1 MTKLTLAKLETR
13 LMAAADILR
22 GKMDASEYKT
32 YIFGMLFLKRLND
45 QFAAKRN
52 SLIAENAVS
61 KLSPAL
67 QAQRLERAEF
77 YAPQFFVPKEA
88 RWSYDLDN
96 GGKSG
101 ILFATEDVGT
111 VLNKSLAAIE
121 ESNGEQLGGVLT
133 ASINFNVTGGNDK
146 KRLMDDQKLRDL
158 IGEFDKVDLRDENL
172 DFPDVLGAAY
182 EYLIKYFADSAGKKG
197 GEFYTPSEVVR
208 LLVQLLEPVEK
219 MHIYDPTV
227 GSGGML
233 IQAANYV
240 EEKGGDKNTLFLAGQ
255 EDNSATWAICKMNM
269 ILHGIVN
276 SDIRNEDTLKQ
287 PLHLNPN
294 GGLRTF
300 DRVLANPPFS
310 MKAPGES
317 EVQLPGRFDI
327 FIPKGSKKA
336 DFMFLQHM
344 VASLNDRGKAAVI
357 MPHGVLFRGSQE
369 REYRKILLNKG
380 YLEAVIGLPM
390 GLFYGTGIPACV
402 LVINKQ
408 DTTKRKSVFFIN
420 ADRDFKEGKNQNS
433 LRPEDVEKIS
443 HVFNKRI
450 ERPGY
455 SRIVSVDELAA
466 EDYNLN
472 IRRYVDN
479 TPPPERQDVRAH
491 IHGGVPQ
498 IEINELQAGAL
509 KHYPGLIELFVKKDK
524 PDYQQFTDL
533 AKDKESIK
541 TAVES
546 FSGIQDIENKYR
558 TALESWFKKATT
570 KIDGIAKQGKL
581 SAFDLRRQFSDELLK
596 SLKPLE
602 VLDEFQILGSYAD
615 FSKVITD
622 DLASIAA
629 GGYDNRLVP
638 DDEILITTRPDILEK
653 TKEMASRIAD
663 LEAIFQELKE
673 AEEDDV
679 EPRDSGALPKAL
691 LDELKETKKDL
702 DKSFKVAKKAN
713 DATKMVSI
721 QERLDEIT
729 PQLNGHQAL
738 DKELKEL
745 RKNIKEFNLSK
756 EKLIEELRADV
767 TPEQARKNV
776 IKRWEYALV
785 EAYFLR
791 LKTAKIVAEESIV
804 NLQSKYLITLQG
816 IEQKRTF
823 EANRLSQFL
832 AGLGYE

>member
-1 MTKLTLAKLETR
+1 MTKLTLSKLETR
-13 LMAAADILR
+13 LMAASDILR
-22 GKMDASEYKT
+22 GKMDPTEYKT

-45 QFAAKRN
+45 QFMAKRK
-52 SLIAENAVS
+52 SLIAENAKG
-61 KLSPAL
+61 KLSPKL
-67 QAQRLERAEF
+67 QAERLERAEF

-88 RWSYDLDN
+88 RWSYDLEN

-101 ILFATEDVGT
+101 ILYATEDVGT
-111 VLNKSLAAIE
+111 VLNKALASIE
-121 ESNGEQLGGVLT
+121 EANPEQLGGVLT
-133 ASINFNVTGGNDK
+133 ASINFNITGGNDK

-158 IGEFDKVDLRDENL
+158 IGEFDKVDLQDENL

-208 LLVQLLEPVEK
+208 LLVQLLEPIEK

-233 IQAANYV
+233 IQTANYV
-240 EEKGGDKNTLFLAGQ
+240 EEKGGDKNTLLLAGQ

-276 SDIRNEDTLKQ
+276 SDIRNGDTLKE
-287 PLHLNPN
+287 PLHLNSS
-294 GGLRTF
+294 GGLKTF

-310 MKAPGES
+310 MKAPGEA
-317 EVQLPGRFDI
+317 EVQLPGRFDV

-344 VASLNDRGKAAVI
+344 VASLNDQGKAAVI

-369 REYRKILLNKG
+369 KEYRKILLNKG

-408 DTTKRKSVFFIN
+408 DTAKRKSVLFIN

-433 LRPEDVEKIS
+433 LRPEDIEKIA

-450 ERPGY
+450 EQPGY
-455 SRIVSVDELAA
+455 SKIVSIDELAA
-466 EDYNLN
+466 EEYNLN

-491 IHGGVPQ
+491 IYGGVPQ
-498 IEINELQAGAL
+498 IEIDELQAGVL
-509 KHYPGLIELFVKKDK
+509 KYYPGLIELFVKKDK
-524 PDYQQFTDL
+524 PGYQQFTNL

-541 TAVES
+541 VAVES
-546 FSGIQDIENKYR
+546 FAGIQDIENKYK

-570 KIDGIAKQGKL
+570 KIDGIAKQGKS
-581 SAFDLRRQFSDELLK
+581 SAFELRRQFSDELLK
-596 SLKPLE
+596 TLKPLE

-638 DDEILITTRPDILEK
+638 DDEILITARPEILEK
-653 TKEMASRIAD
+653 TKEMTSRIAE

-702 DKSFKVAKKAN
+702 DKSFKAAKKVK
-713 DATKMVSI
+713 DAAKMASV
-721 QERLDEIT
+721 QEQLDEIT
-729 PQLNGHQAL
+729 PQLDGHQAI

-745 RKNIKEFNLSK
+745 KKSIKEFNLSK

-767 TPEQARKNV
+767 TPEQARDN
-776 IKRWEYALV
+776 ILKRWKTALV
-785 EAYFLR
+785 DAYFLR
-791 LKTAKIVAEESIV
+791 LRAAKNLAEQTIV
-804 NLQSKYLITLQG
+804 NLQEKYLTTLED
-816 IEQKRTF
+816 IEEKRNS
-823 EANRLSQFL
+823 EAKKLAQFL
-832 AGLGYE
+832 KELGYE

>member
-1 MTKLTLAKLETR
+1 MTKLTLSKLETR

-45 QFAAKRN
+45 QFVAKRK
-52 SLIAENAVS
+52 SLIAENAKS
-61 KLSPAL
+61 KLSPKL
-67 QAQRLERAEF
+67 QVERLERADF

-88 RWSYDLDN
+88 RWSYDSDN

-101 ILFATEDVGT
+101 ILYATEDVGT
-111 VLNKSLAAIE
+111 ALNKALAAIE
-121 ESNGEQLGGVLT
+121 EANPEQLGGVLA
-133 ASINFNVTGGNDK
+133 ASINFNITGGNDK

-158 IGEFDKVDLRDENL
+158 IGEFDKVELQDENL

-219 MHIYDPTV
+219 MHIYDPAV

-233 IQAANYV
+233 IQAAKYV
-240 EEKGGDKNTLFLAGQ
+240 EEKGGDKNTLLLAGQ

-276 SDIRNEDTLKQ
+276 SDIRNGDTLKE
-287 PLHLNPN
+287 PLHLNSN
-294 GGLRTF
+294 SGLKTF

-317 EVQLPGRFDI
+317 EVQLPGRFDV

-344 VASLNDRGKAAVI
+344 VASLNENGKAAVI

-369 REYRKILLNKG
+369 KEYRKVLLNKG
-380 YLEAVIGLPM
+380 YLEAVIGLPT

-408 DTTKRKSVFFIN
+408 DTAKRKSVLFIN

-433 LRPEDVEKIS
+433 LRPEDIEKIA
-443 HVFNKRI
+443 HVFNKNI
-450 ERPGY
+450 EQPGY
-455 SRIVSVDELAA
+455 SRVVSIDELAA

-498 IEINELQAGAL
+498 VEIDELQKGAL
-509 KHYPGLIELFVKKDK
+509 RHYPGLIELFVKKDK
-524 PDYQQFTDL
+524 PEYQKFTDL
-533 AKDKESIK
+533 AKDKDSIK
-541 TAVES
+541 AAVES
-546 FSGIQDIENKYR
+546 FSGIQEIEDKYK
-558 TALESWFKKATT
+558 TALDSWFKKATT
-570 KIDGIAKQGKL
+570 KIDGIAKQGK
-581 SAFDLRRQFSDELLK
+581 SQAFELRRQFSDELLK
-596 SLKPLE
+596 TLKPLE

-615 FSKVITD
+615 FSKTITD

-638 DDEILITTRPDILEK
+638 DDEILITARPDILEK
-653 TKEMASRIAD
+653 TKEMTYRIAE

-679 EPRDSGALPKAL
+679 ESRDSGALPKAL

-702 DKSFKVAKKAN
+702 DKSFKAAKKLKDVAKMA
-713 DATKMVSI
+713 SI
-721 QERLDEIT
+721 QEQLDEIT
-729 PQLNGHQAL
+729 PQLDTHQAL

-745 RKNIKEFNLSK
+745 KKGMKDFNLTK

-767 TPEQARKNV
+767 TPEQARENV
-776 IKRWEYALV
+776 LKRWNTQLL
-785 EAYFLR
+785 EAYFIRLR
-791 LKTAKIVAEESIV
+791 AVKFCAEESIINLV
-804 NLQSKYLITLQG
+804 NKYRVTLNDIELQRE
-816 IEQKRTF
+816 IESQK
-823 EANRLSQFL
+823 LSRFL
-832 AGLGYE
+832 KELGYE

>member
-1 MTKLTLAKLETR
+1 MTKLTLSKLETR
-13 LMAAADILR
+13 LMAASDILR
-22 GKMDASEYKT
+22 GKMDPTEYKT

-45 QFAAKRN
+45 QFMAKRK
-52 SLIAENAVS
+52 SLIAENAKG
-61 KLSPAL
+61 KLSPKL
-67 QAQRLERAEF
+67 QAERLERAEF

-88 RWSYDLDN
+88 RWSYDLEN

-101 ILFATEDVGT
+101 ILYATEDVGT
-111 VLNKSLAAIE
+111 VLNKALASIE
-121 ESNGEQLGGVLT
+121 EANPEQLGGVLT
-133 ASINFNVTGGNDK
+133 ASINFNITGGNDK

-158 IGEFDKVDLRDENL
+158 IGEFDKVDLQDDNL

-197 GEFYTPSEVVR
+197 GEFYTPAEVVR
-208 LLVQLLEPVEK
+208 LLVKLIEPTEK

-233 IQAANYV
+233 IQTANYI
-240 EEKGGDKNTLFLAGQ
+240 EEKGGDKNTLLLAGQ

-276 SDIRNEDTLKQ
+276 SDIRNDDTLKQ

-310 MKAPGES
+310 MKSPGEV
-317 EVQLPGRFDI
+317 EVQLPGRFDV
-327 FIPKGSKKA
+327 FIPKGAKKA

-344 VASLNDRGKAAVI
+344 VASLNDQGKAAVI

-369 REYRKILLNKG
+369 KEYRKVLLAKG

-402 LVINKQ
+402 LVIDKQ
-408 DTTKRKSVFFIN
+408 NAAKRKSVLFIN
-420 ADRDFKEGKNQNS
+420 ADRDYREGKNQNS
-433 LRPEDVEKIS
+433 LRPEDIEKIA
-443 HVFNKRI
+443 HVFHGRI
-450 ERPGY
+450 EQPGY
-455 SRIVSVDELAA
+455 SKEVTIDELAA

-479 TPPPERQDVRAH
+479 TPPPERQDVKAH

-498 IEINELQAGAL
+498 VEIDELQTDVL
-509 KHYPGLIELFVKKDK
+509 KHYPGIIELFVKKDK
-524 PDYQQFTDL
+524 PGYQQFTEL
-533 AKDKESIK
+533 AKDKDTIK
-541 TAVES
+541 KAVES
-546 FSGIQDIENKYR
+546 FAGIKAIEGKYKL
-558 TALESWFKKATT
+558 ALESWFDSATG
-570 KIDGIAKQGKL
+570 KIDAISKKGK
-581 SAFDLRRQFSDELLK
+581 SQAFELRRQFSDELLK
-596 SLKPLE
+596 ALKPLV

-615 FSKVITD
+615 FSKIITD

-638 DDEILITTRPDILEK
+638 DNEILLTARPDILEK
-653 TKEMASRIAD
+653 TKEMTSRIAE

-673 AEEDDV
+673 ADEDDL
-679 EPRDSGALPKAL
+679 EPHDSGALPKAL

-702 DKSFKVAKKAN
+702 DKSFKVAKKAKEM
-713 DATKMVSI
+713 TKMARI
-721 QERLDEIT
+721 QEQLEEIT
-729 PQLNGHQAL
+729 PQLEAHQVL

-745 RKNIKEFNLSK
+745 KKNIKEFNLSK
-756 EKLIEELRADV
+756 ERLIEELRSQI
-767 TPEQARKNV
+767 TPEQARENV
-776 IKRWEYALV
+776 IKRWKIALV
-785 EAYFLR
+785 ESYFLR
-791 LKTAKIVAEESIV
+791 LRAAENVAEQALI
-804 NLQSKYLITLQG
+804 NLHEKYSTTLRA
-816 IEQKRTF
+816 IEERRNF
-823 EANRLSQFL
+823 EAGKLAQFL
-832 AGLGYE
+832 KELGYE

>member
-1 MTKLTLAKLETR
+1 MTKLTLSKLETR

-45 QFAAKRN
+45 QFLAKRN
-52 SLIAENAVS
+52 ELIAENKKS
-61 KLSPAL
+61 NLSEKLKAD
-67 QAQRLERAEF
+67 RLERSEF

-88 RWSYDLDN
+88 RWSYDVD
-96 GGKSG
+96 GGSKAG

-111 VLNKSLAAIE
+111 VLNKALASIE
-121 ESNGEQLGGVLT
+121 EANPGQLAGVLS
-133 ASINFNVTGGNDK
+133 ASINFNITGGNDK

-158 IGEFDKVDLRDENL
+158 IGEFDKVDLQDDNL

-276 SDIRNEDTLKQ
+276 SDIRNDDTLKQ

-294 GGLRTF
+294 GSLRTF

-317 EVQLPGRFDI
+317 EVHLPGRFDI

-344 VASLNDRGKAAVI
+344 VASLNDHGKAAVI

-369 REYRKILLNKG
+369 KEYRKVLLKKG

-390 GLFYGTGIPACV
+390 GLFYGTGIPACI

-408 DTTKRKSVFFIN
+408 EAIGRKSVLFIN

-433 LRPEDVEKIS
+433 LRPEDIEKIS
-443 HVFNKRI
+443 HVFNKQI
-450 ERPGY
+450 EQSGY
-455 SRIVSVDELAA
+455 SRLVSIDELAA

-498 IEINELQAGAL
+498 IEIDELKAGSL
-509 KHYPGLIELFVKKDK
+509 KHYPGLIELFVTKDK
-524 PDYQQFTDL
+524 PGYQKFTDR
-533 AKDKESIK
+533 AKDKETIK
-541 TAVES
+541 AAVES
-546 FSGIQDIENKYR
+546 FSGIKEIEERYK
-558 TALESWFKKATT
+558 TALDSWFKKATA
-570 KIDGIAKQGKL
+570 KIDGVANQGKS
-581 SAFDLRRQFSDELLK
+581 SAFELRRQFSDELLK
-596 SLKPLE
+596 VLKPLN

-638 DDEILITTRPDILEK
+638 DDEILITARPDIHEK
-653 TKEMASRIAD
+653 TKEILSRIAE
-663 LEAIFQELKE
+663 LESIFQELKE
-673 AEEDDV
+673 ADEDDV

-691 LDELKETKKDL
+691 LEELKETKKAL
-702 DKSFKVAKKAN
+702 DKSLKLAKKEKDTAKI
-713 DATKMVSI
+713 TSI
-721 QERLDEIT
+721 EGQLEEII
-729 PQLNGHQAL
+729 PQLELHQAL
-738 DKELKEL
+738 DKELKDL
-745 RKNIKEFNLSK
+745 KKTVKEFNLSK
-756 EKLIEELRADV
+756 EKLIEELRALI
-767 TPEQARKNV
+767 TPEQAREN
-776 IKRWEYALV
+776 IFKRWNTTLV
-785 EAYFLR
+785 EVHFLR
-791 LKTAKIVAEESIV
+791 LRVARNSAEQSIINLHNKYSTTQRDIEDKRKIEAAKLAI
-804 NLQSKYLITLQG
+804 
-816 IEQKRTF
+816 
-823 EANRLSQFL
+823 FL
-832 AGLGYE
+832 RELGYE

>member
-1 MTKLTLAKLETR
+1 
-13 LMAAADILR
+13 
-22 GKMDASEYKT
+22 
-32 YIFGMLFLKRLND
+32 
-45 QFAAKRN
+45 
-52 SLIAENAVS
+52 
-61 KLSPAL
+61 
-67 QAQRLERAEF
+67 
-77 YAPQFFVPKEA
+77 
-88 RWSYDLDN
+88 
-96 GGKSG
+96 
-101 ILFATEDVGT
+101 
-111 VLNKSLAAIE
+111 
-121 ESNGEQLGGVLT
+121 
-133 ASINFNVTGGNDK
+133 
-146 KRLMDDQKLRDL
+146 
-158 IGEFDKVDLRDENL
+158 
-172 DFPDVLGAAY
+172 
-182 EYLIKYFADSAGKKG
+182 
-197 GEFYTPSEVVR
+197 
-208 LLVQLLEPVEK
+208 
-219 MHIYDPTV
+219 
-227 GSGGML
+227 
-233 IQAANYV
+233 
-240 EEKGGDKNTLFLAGQ
+240 
-255 EDNSATWAICKMNM
+255 
-269 ILHGIVN
+269 
-276 SDIRNEDTLKQ
+276 
-287 PLHLNPN
+287 
-294 GGLRTF
+294 LRTF

>member
-1 MTKLTLAKLETR
+1 
-13 LMAAADILR
+13 MAAADILR
-22 GKMDASEYKT
+22 GKMDPSEYKT

-45 QFAAKRN
+45 QFEAKRQQ
-52 SLIAENAVS
+52 LIAENAKS
-61 KLSPAL
+61 TLSDKLKAE
-67 QAQRLERAEF
+67 RLERATF

-88 RWSYDLDN
+88 RWSYDLDS
-96 GGKSG
+96 GSKGG
-101 ILFATEDVGT
+101 ILYATEDVGT
-111 VLNKSLAAIE
+111 ILNKALAAIE
-121 ESNGEQLGGVLT
+121 EANPEQLNGVLT
-133 ASINFNVTGGNDK
+133 ASINFNQTGGNDK

-158 IGEFDKVDLRDENL
+158 IGEFDKVDLQDDNL

-219 MHIYDPTV
+219 MQIYDPTV

-240 EEKGGDKNTLFLAGQ
+240 EEKGGNKDTLLLAGQ

-276 SDIRNEDTLKQ
+276 SDIRNGDTLKE
-287 PLHLNPN
+287 PMHFDKN
-294 GGLRTF
+294 GNLRTF

-317 EVQLPGRFDI
+317 EVQLPGRFDV

-344 VASLNDRGKAAVI
+344 VASLNEQGKAAVI

-369 REYRKILLNKG
+369 REYRKVLLGKG

-402 LVINKQ
+402 LVINKH
-408 DTTKRKSVFFIN
+408 DTAKRKSVLYIN

-433 LRPEDVEKIS
+433 LRPEDIEKIA

-450 ERPGY
+450 EQPGY
-455 SRIVSVDELAA
+455 SRIVSIDELAA

-498 IEINELQAGAL
+498 IEIDELQAGVL
-509 KHYPGLIELFVKKDK
+509 KHYPGLIDLFVKRDK
-524 PDYQQFTDL
+524 PGYQQFTSL

-541 TAVES
+541 AAIAA
-546 FSGIQDIENKYR
+546 FAGIQVIEDKYKSS
-558 TALESWFKKATT
+558 LESWFKKATT
-570 KIDGIAKQGKL
+570 KIDGIAKKGKS
-581 SAFDLRRQFSDELLK
+581 SAFELRRQFSDELLK
-596 SLKPLE
+596 TLKPLE

-638 DDEILITTRPDILEK
+638 DDEILITARPDILEK
-653 TKEMASRIAD
+653 TKEMTSRIAE

-691 LDELKETKKDL
+691 LDELKESKKDL
-702 DKSFKVAKKAN
+702 DKSFKVAKKVK
-713 DATKMVSI
+713 DLTKMASI
-721 QERLDEIT
+721 QEQLDEIT
-729 PQLNGHQAL
+729 PQLDGHLAL
-738 DKELKEL
+738 EKEFKELK
-745 RKNIKEFNLSK
+745 KNIKEFNLTK
-756 EKLIEELRADV
+756 EKLIEELRSQV
-767 TPEQARKNV
+767 TPEQARDNV
-776 IKRWEYALV
+776 LKRWESALID
-785 EAYFLR
+785 AYFLR
-791 LKTAKIVAEESIV
+791 LRSSKILAEQAINSIQKKYSTTLANIES
-804 NLQSKYLITLQG
+804 
-816 IEQKRTF
+816 KRNF
-823 EANRLSQFL
+823 ESHKLAQFL
-832 AGLGYE
+832 KELGYE

>member
-1 MTKLTLAKLETR
+1 MTKLTLSKLETR

-22 GKMDASEYKT
+22 GKMDPTEYKT

-45 QFAAKRN
+45 QFVAKRN
-52 SLIAENAVS
+52 SLIAENAKS
-61 KLSPAL
+61 SLSDAL
-67 QAQRLERAEF
+67 KAQRLERPES
-77 YAPQFFVPKEA
+77 YAPQFFVPEIA
-88 RWSYDLDN
+88 RWSFESK
-96 GGKSG
+96 GGVKSG
-101 ILFATEDVGT
+101 ILYATEDMGT
-111 VLNKSLAAIE
+111 VLNKALAAIE
-121 ESNGEQLGGVLT
+121 NANNDQLSGVLT
-133 ASINFNVTGGNDK
+133 GPIDFNKTGGNDK

-158 IGEFDKVDLRDENL
+158 IAEFDKLELQDDNL

-182 EYLIKYFADSAGKKG
+182 EYLIKFFADSAGKKG

-208 LLVQLLEPVEK
+208 LLVQILEPVER
-219 MHIYDPTV
+219 MTIYDPTV

-240 EEKGGDKNTLFLAGQ
+240 EEKGGNKDTLFLAGQ
-255 EDNSATWAICKMNM
+255 EDNSATWAVCKMNM

-276 SDIRNEDTLKQ
+276 SDIRNGDTLKE
-287 PLHLNPN
+287 PLHLSSN
-294 GGLRTF
+294 GGLKTF

-317 EVQLPGRFDI
+317 EVQLSGRFDV

-344 VASLNDRGKAAVI
+344 VASLNERGKAAVI

-369 REYRKILLNKG
+369 KEYRKVLLSKG

-390 GLFYGTGIPACV
+390 GLFYGTGIPASV

-408 DTTKRKSVFFIN
+408 DASKRKSVLFIN

-433 LRPEDVEKIS
+433 LRPEDIEKIS
-443 HVFNKRI
+443 NVFNNRI
-450 ERPGY
+450 EQPGY
-455 SRIVSVDELAA
+455 SRVVTYDELAA

-491 IHGGVPQ
+491 INGGIPQ
-498 IEINELQAGAL
+498 IEIDELQTGEL
-509 KHYPGLIELFVKKDK
+509 KHYPGLVELFVKKDK
-524 PDYQQFTDL
+524 SGYQKFTDL

-541 TAVES
+541 AAIDS
-546 FSGIQDIENKYR
+546 FSGIQHIEDKYK
-558 TALESWFKKATT
+558 TALESWFIKAAI
-570 KIDGIAKQGKL
+570 KIDGIAKQGKS
-581 SAFDLRRQFSDELLK
+581 SAFELRRKFSVELLTTLK
-596 SLKPLE
+596 SLK

-629 GGYDNRLVP
+629 GGYDSRLVP

-653 TKEMASRIAD
+653 TREMSSRITD
-663 LEAIFQELKE
+663 LETIFQELKE
-673 AEEDDV
+673 AEEDDI

-702 DKSFKVAKKAN
+702 EKSLKVVKKAK
-713 DATKMVSI
+713 DTAKMASI
-721 QERLDEIT
+721 QERLNELV
-729 PQLNGHQAL
+729 PQLDRHLAL
-738 DKELKEL
+738 ERELKEL
-745 RKNIKEFNLSK
+745 KKNIKEFNLSK
-756 EKLIEELRADV
+756 EKLIEELRANV
-767 TPEQARKNV
+767 TPEQARENV
-776 IKRWEYALV
+776 LKRWKVILV
-785 EAYFLR
+785 DAYFLR
-791 LKTAKIVAEESIV
+791 LRVVKNIAEKSII
-804 NLQSKYLITLQG
+804 NLQSKYSITLKELEESRNHESKKLTQLLK
-816 IEQKRTF
+816 E
-823 EANRLSQFL
+823 
-832 AGLGYE
+832 LGYE

>member
-1 MTKLTLAKLETR
+1 MTKLTLAKLENR

-96 GGKSG
+96 GGKAG

-111 VLNKSLAAIE
+111 VLNKALAAIE
-121 ESNGEQLGGVLT
+121 EANLEQLGGVLT
-133 ASINFNVTGGNDK
+133 ASINFNITGGNDK
-146 KRLMDDQKLRDL
+146 KRLMDDQKIRDL
-158 IGEFDKVDLRDENL
+158 IGEFDKVDLQDENL

-208 LLVQLLEPVEK
+208 LLVQLLEPIEK
-219 MHIYDPTV
+219 MHVYDPTV

-233 IQAANYV
+233 IQTANYV
-240 EEKGGDKNTLFLAGQ
+240 EEKGGDKNTLLLAGQ

-276 SDIRNEDTLKQ
+276 SDIRNGDTLKE
-287 PLHLNPN
+287 PLHLNSN
-294 GGLRTF
+294 GGLKTF

-310 MKAPGES
+310 MKAPGEA
-317 EVQLPGRFDI
+317 EVQLPGRFDV

-344 VASLNDRGKAAVI
+344 VASLNENGKAAVI

-369 REYRKILLNKG
+369 KEYRKVLLSKG
-380 YLEAVIGLPM
+380 YLEAVIGLPT

-408 DTTKRKSVFFIN
+408 DTSKRKSILFIN
-420 ADRDFKEGKNQNS
+420 ADRDYKEGKNQNS
-433 LRPEDVEKIS
+433 LRPEDIEKIA

-450 ERPGY
+450 EQPGY
-455 SRIVSVDELAA
+455 SRIVSIDELAA

-498 IEINELQAGAL
+498 IEIEELQNGAL
-509 KHYPGLIELFVKKDK
+509 KHYPGLIELFVKQDK
-524 PDYQQFTDL
+524 PGYQQFTQL

-541 TAVES
+541 SSIES
-546 FSGIQDIENKYR
+546 FSGIQEIEDKYNS
-558 TALESWFKKATT
+558 ALESWFKKATS
-570 KIDGIAKQGKL
+570 KIDGIAKQGK
-581 SAFDLRRQFSDELLK
+581 SKAFELRREFSSELLK
-596 SLKPLE
+596 TLKPLE

-638 DDEILITTRPDILEK
+638 DDEILITARPDILEK
-653 TKEMASRIAD
+653 TKEMTSRIAE

-679 EPRDSGALPKAL
+679 EPRESGALPKAL

-702 DKSFKVAKKAN
+702 DKTFKVAKKLK
-713 DATKMVSI
+713 DAAKMASI
-721 QERLDEIT
+721 QEQLDEIT
-729 PQLNGHQAL
+729 PQLDAHQAL

-745 RKNIKEFNLSK
+745 KKGMKDFNLTK

-767 TPEQARKNV
+767 TPEQARENV
-776 IKRWEYALV
+776 LKRWKSQLLD
-785 EAYFLR
+785 AYFIR
-791 LKTAKIVAEESIV
+791 LKAVKELAEESII
-804 NLQSKYLITLQG
+804 NLVTKYGITLND
-816 IEQKRTF
+816 IEMQREIESQK
-823 EANRLSQFL
+823 LSKFL
-832 AGLGYE
+832 KELGYD

>member
-1 MTKLTLAKLETR
+1 MIKLTLSKLETR

-45 QFAAKRN
+45 QFLAKRN
-52 SLIAENAVS
+52 ELIAENKRS
-61 KLSPAL
+61 NLSEKLKAD
-67 QAQRLERAEF
+67 RLERSEF

-88 RWSYDLDN
+88 RWSYDIE
-96 GGKSG
+96 GGIKAG
-101 ILFATEDVGT
+101 ILYATEDVGT
-111 VLNKSLAAIE
+111 VLNKALASIE
-121 ESNGEQLGGVLT
+121 EANPGQLAGVLS
-133 ASINFNVTGGNDK
+133 ASINFNITGGNDK

-158 IGEFDKVDLRDENL
+158 VSEFDKVDLQDGNL

-276 SDIRNEDTLKQ
+276 SDIRNDDTLKQ

-317 EVQLPGRFDI
+317 EVQLPGRFDV

-344 VASLNDRGKAAVI
+344 VASLNDQGKAAVI

-369 REYRKILLNKG
+369 KEYRKVLLSKG

-408 DTTKRKSVFFIN
+408 DAAKRKSVLFIN

-433 LRPEDVEKIS
+433 LRPEDIEKIS

-450 ERPGY
+450 EQSEY
-455 SRIVSVDELAA
+455 SRLVSIDEIAA

-498 IEINELQAGAL
+498 IEIDELKASSL
-509 KHYPGLIELFVKKDK
+509 KHYPGLIELFVTKDK
-524 PDYQQFTDL
+524 PGYQQFTDL
-533 AKDKESIK
+533 AKDKETIK
-541 TAVES
+541 AAVES
-546 FSGIQDIENKYR
+546 FAGIQEIEEKYK
-558 TALESWFKKATT
+558 TALDSWFKKVTT
-570 KIDGIAKQGKL
+570 KIDGVANQGKS
-581 SAFDLRRQFSDELLK
+581 SAFELRRQFSDELLK
-596 SLKPLE
+596 ALKPLE

-622 DLASIAA
+622 DLASIAS

-638 DDEILITTRPDILEK
+638 DDEILATARPDILLK
-653 TKEMASRIAD
+653 TKEMTSRIAE

-702 DKSFKVAKKAN
+702 DKSFKAAKKSN
-713 DATKMVSI
+713 DSTKMASI
-721 QERLDEIT
+721 QKQLDELI
-729 PQLNGHQAL
+729 PQLDGHQTL

-745 RKNIKEFNLSK
+745 KKNIKIFNLSK
-756 EKLIEELRADV
+756 ERLIEELRAHV
-767 TPEQARKNV
+767 TPEQARDN
-776 IKRWEYALV
+776 ILKRWSSALV
-785 EAYFLR
+785 DAYFLR
-791 LKTAKIVAEESIV
+791 LRAAKDIAEQAII
-804 NLQSKYLITLQG
+804 NLQEKYLTTLKD
-816 IEQKRTF
+816 IEEKRNS
-823 EANRLSQFL
+823 ESKKLSQFL
-832 AGLGYE
+832 KELGYE